1 MSRWRTE
8 KHFTAWL
15 TPAPKNKISG
25 GRLLSSKTQP
35 SANRAAA
42 VLRRCAMSLT
52 RSADRTGSLLS
63 PPGLPAGPAQGDSA
77 TARKLAI
84 LVYRVLR
91 GEMVYRDPGA
101 AAYDQLH
108 RTRLI
113 NGIIR
118 RAQQFGLSLV
128 NLQTGEVLHHAAVPQ
143 SVS

>member
-15 TPAPKNKISG
+15 TLAPNNKISG

-52 RSADRTGSLLS
+52 RSATALGAYYRRLAYRLGQPKAIT
-63 PPGLPAGPAQGDSA
+63 A

-101 AAYDQLH
+101 TAYDQLH

-118 RAQQFGLSLV
+118 RAQQFGLSLI